1 MSLKNK
7 ALFGGWIS
15 MALKVFRR
23 EKNMHG
29 ELIMPVDSKIGCIKT
44 GMKKQTIYNYKN
56 IYKLIRIAAKLMN
69 CRVKM
74 TYFAQYSS

>member
-44 GMKKQTIYNYKN
+44 
-56 IYKLIRIAAKLMN
+56 
-69 CRVKM
+69 VV
-74 TYFAQYSS
+74 